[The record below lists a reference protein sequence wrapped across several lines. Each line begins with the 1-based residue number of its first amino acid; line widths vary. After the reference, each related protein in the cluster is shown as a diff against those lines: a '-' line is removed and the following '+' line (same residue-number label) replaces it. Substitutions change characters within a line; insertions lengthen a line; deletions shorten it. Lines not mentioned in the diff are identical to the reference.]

1 MTRNDFFHQQMEPI
15 KNEEEYLAAL
25 ARLDELF
32 EIAQRSKD
40 EQREF
45 DRLAE
50 LIELYEEENWPLD
63 E

>member
-1 MTRNDFFHQQMEPI
+1 MEPI
-15 KNEEEYLAAL
+15 KKEEEYLAAL

-63 E
+63 GD